1 MKALENIRVLDL
13 TRLAPGPF
21 CTMILADMG
30 AEVLR
35 IQEPGS
41 PGGRR
46 AAQAGKAGTDM
57 PQIVMAGDSPYA
69 AYQRNKK
76 SLALNLKMEESRKI
90 FYQLARQ
97 ADVLVEEMRP
107 GVSKRLGIDY
117 GTLQPLNPRLV
128 YCSITGYGQSGPYRE
143 RAGHDLNY
151 IALAG
156 ALGLIG
162 EKGRKPAL
170 PLNLV
175 GDLAG
180 GSLYAVIGILTALLA
195 REKTGRG
202 QYVDI
207 SMTDSALSLLTFFL
221 ADYFEKGNLARR
233 GEHPLNGGMP
243 YYNVYLTRD
252 DKYITIGC
260 IEPWFYANLCRVLG
274 REDLIP
280 SQNDPGKG
288 QEIFRIFSEIF
299 RQKTRDEWDK
309 ILNEVDLCAGRA
321 LDLDELP
328 DEPHFKERQMFLE
341 IEHPAMGTI
350 RQVGIPIKLSD
361 TPGSVTRF
369 PPRLG
374 EHTDE
379 VLTQLGYKPEEI
391 TSLRK
396 KGCVK

>member
-35 IQEPGS
+35 IQEPDS

-107 GVSKRLGIDY
+107 GVSRRLGIDY

-162 EKGRKPAL
+162 EKGRKPAM

-396 KGCVK
+396 KGCVI